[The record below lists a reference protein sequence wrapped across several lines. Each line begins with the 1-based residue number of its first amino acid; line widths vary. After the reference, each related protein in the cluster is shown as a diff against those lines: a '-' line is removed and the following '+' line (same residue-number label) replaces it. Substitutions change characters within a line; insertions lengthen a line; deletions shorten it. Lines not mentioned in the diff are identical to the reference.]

1 MRMRQSKAWT
11 NVVDANS
18 LALRRLTCQHP
29 RMKPFTTENMIQT
42 SSVNSSSLPTALL
55 EFLQNQPEVSKIQ
68 VPAGVSVCQ
77 SGDHCES
84 LVLVLHG
91 QVKVFRPAASGRS
104 VTLYYVGSQESCILT
119 ASCIL
124 NDSPFPAFAE
134 TMTEVEALSIP
145 PHKVKQWLA
154 EEPLWQQYILGLL
167 SRRMAD
173 LIELVNALAFQA
185 LDVRLAN
192 WLLVQSALYPDSSHL
207 ETTHQYVAEDL
218 ASSREVISRLL
229 KEFEID
235 GLIKLGRGTISI
247 LDQNALREIVKQ

>member
-1 MRMRQSKAWT
+1 MIT
-11 NVVDANS
+11 NTASSRKKSIANS
-18 LALRRLTCQHP
+18 PSMPA
-29 RMKPFTTENMIQT
+29 
-42 SSVNSSSLPTALL
+42 ALL
-55 EFLQNQPEVSKIQ
+55 DFLQNQQEVSTIQ

-84 LVLVLHG
+84 LVIILQG

-104 VTLYYVGSQESCILT
+104 VTLYHVGNHESCILT

-134 TMTEVEALSIP
+134 TMTDVEALSIP
-145 PHKVKQWLA
+145 PHKVKQWLL

-167 SRRMAD
+167 SQRMAE

-185 LDVRLAN
+185 LDVRLAD
-192 WLLVQSALYPDSSHL
+192 WLLAQSALYPEKSQL
-207 ETTHQYVAEDL
+207 NTTHQLIAEDL

-229 KEFEID
+229 KEFETD
-235 GLIKLGRGTISI
+235 GMIKLGRGIIAI
-247 LDQNALREIVKQ
+247 LDQNALQEMVKK